1 MFDATGAEISTPTE
15 DFPDH
20 YLVGLLNY
28 PNSFVPFGLQNHTS
42 GTLRSRGDG
51 DLTCEENG
59 YEPSCTIEY
68 GPWDYVPSV
77 GFSDIEFYWDNAT
90 GATVTGQF
98 WCTTDNGFGSSTNS
112 FDYPLHIHHMR
123 IEKPF
128 AYNHGGAVFHTE
140 TPYTE
145 TESYGVTLLH
155 DPNGL
160 IQWENGA
167 DIQVAYATPDSTWDD
182 WAAMRVLTG
191 RDFDLEGMAVKNAT
205 YAVMGEV
212 SQPLLVRKRPRR
224 NSCPPSS
231 RSTRQPAKS

>member
-1 MFDATGAEISTPTE
+1 M
-15 DFPDH
+15 
-20 YLVGLLNY
+20 NY
-28 PNSFVPFGLQNHTS
+28 PNSFIPDVLAGHTS
-42 GTLRSRGDG
+42 GTAKADG
-51 DLTCEENG
+51 ETCFENDFADG
-59 YEPSCTIEY
+59 AFCDMEK

-90 GATVTGQF
+90 GTTVTGEF
-98 WCTTDNGFGSSTNS
+98 WCTTDNGFGSPTNS

-128 AYNHGGAVFHTE
+128 VYNHGGATFNTE

-145 TESYGVTLLH
+145 TESLGVTLLH

-167 DIQVAYATPDSTWDD
+167 DIQVAYSIPDSTWDD
-182 WAAMRVLTG
+182 WAEMRVLTG

-205 YAVMGEV
+205 YAIMGEV
-212 SQPLLVRKRPRR
+212 D
-224 NSCPPSS
+224 
-231 RSTRQPAKS
+231 